1 MIIVLIGAAIAL
13 AACGAPDSPTA
24 ANQTEHAPETAAES
38 GPETQPAAAQQDDHD
53 DGVVVIEMHAA
64 AGRNY
69 NDPIGIH
76 VEPGTTIRFVNATG
90 MHSATTYHPDNGRD
104 LRIPPDAESWDSG
117 LITRR
122 NSTFEVTLTV
132 EGVYDYYCVPHE
144 AMGHVGRIIV
154 GDPDASPASPTD
166 GLMAAVRNALPS
178 VERIM
183 AEHIVRP

>member
-1 MIIVLIGAAIAL
+1 MIFVLIGAAITL
-13 AACGAPDSPTA
+13 AACGATDSPA
-24 ANQTEHAPETAAES
+24 AASQTEPAPETAAGTGSEA
-38 GPETQPAAAQQDDHD
+38 QPAATEPDVPE

-69 NDPIGIH
+69 NDPVGIH

-90 MHSATTYHPDNGRD
+90 MHTTTAYHPDNGRD
-104 LRIPPDAESWDSG
+104 LRIPEGAESWDSG

-122 NSTFEVTLTV
+122 NGTFEVTLTV
-132 EGVYDYYCVPHE
+132 EGVYDYYCIPHE

-154 GDPDASPASPTD
+154 GDPDASPAPPAD

>member
-13 AACGAPDSPTA
+13 AACGAPDSPIA
-24 ANQTEHAPETAAES
+24 ANQTEQQPAPAGDTPAD
-38 GPETQPAAAQQDDHD
+38 PQPAATEQDGAD

-69 NDPIGIH
+69 NDPVGIH

-104 LRIPPDAESWDSG
+104 LRIPPGAESWDSG

-122 NSTFEVTLTV
+122 NGTFEVTLTV
-132 EGVYDYYCVPHE
+132 EGVYDYFCIPHE

-154 GDPDASPASPTD
+154 GDPDASPAPPTD